1 MSLATHSPDEH
12 EITESLR
19 DEITVAINVAARRM
33 TAAPPS
39 PALRARVM
47 SRIDVLDRRATAV
60 RWGWRLAMAGGAIGA
75 VALSTAVMW
84 HEPTASVPPVVD
96 VAASA
101 TPSTAPIAAPPVLTT
116 PDVTIVV
123 PMPQRAAQTAF
134 AVSAAE
140 LEWRARAVPALAE
153 PDALHVEPLQQ
164 PALTVAPLDIAPLT
178 VSPLVVVTTGAGGS
192 K

>member
-12 EITESLR
+12 DINESLR
-19 DEITVAINVAARRM
+19 DDVTIAINVAARRM
-33 TAAPPS
+33 TAAAPS
-39 PALRARVM
+39 TELRARVM
-47 SRIDVLDRRATAV
+47 SRIDVLDRRASAV

-84 HEPTASVPPVVD
+84 HEPPASVPPVVD

-101 TPSTAPIAAPPVLTT
+101 TPPAAPAAAPAVLTAPN
-116 PDVTIVV
+116 VTVIV
-123 PMPQRAAQTAF
+123 PMPQRAPHTVV
-134 AVSAAE
+134 VSAAE

-153 PDALHVEPLQQ
+153 PDALHVAPLQHTE
-164 PALTVAPLDIAPLT
+164 LTVAPLDIAPLT
-178 VSPLVVVTTGAGGS
+178 VPPLAVVTTGAGGS